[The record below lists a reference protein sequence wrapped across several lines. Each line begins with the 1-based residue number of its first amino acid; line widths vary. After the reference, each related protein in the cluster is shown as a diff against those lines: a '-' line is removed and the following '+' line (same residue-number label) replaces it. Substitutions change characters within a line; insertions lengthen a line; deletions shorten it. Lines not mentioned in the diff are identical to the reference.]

1 MALRCVLD
9 PGMVSLVEAT
19 ESPVDRKASRSKHR
33 RRAEGT
39 AGPTVRTGRQVSL
52 CNEIRASLGII
63 KVPEVEYRTDRVRCT
78 PLLGDQGL
86 VIEVFPI
93 HTGAVQ
99 RTPRRAGEANEEVP
113 RRQPGRGPANNVSF
127 PVVLVAPVADLA
139 VNPFALERSKYAAQS
154 IMGQRARHK
163 TKKAEGVPLSEK
175 AKDLSF
181 ALVGK
186 RRPRSRRGHKGSQNR
201 RFKVR
206 QKEVRPKVLCKV
218 PGASAMNH
226 NAVRVKVPIWGE
238 RLRPT
243 SQVRNKDRL

>member
-1 MALRCVLD
+1 M
-9 PGMVSLVEAT
+9 
-19 ESPVDRKASRSKHR
+19 
-33 RRAEGT
+33 
-39 AGPTVRTGRQVSL
+39 
-52 CNEIRASLGII
+52 
-63 KVPEVEYRTDRVRCT
+63 
-78 PLLGDQGL
+78 
-86 VIEVFPI
+86 IEVFPI

-113 RRQPGRGPANNVSF
+113 RRQPGRGPAHNVSF

-154 IMGQRARHK
+154 ILGQRARHK
-163 TKKAEGVPLSEK
+163 AKKAEGVPLSEK

-226 NAVRVKVPIWGE
+226 NAVRVKVPIRGE
-238 RLRPT
+238 LLRPT
-243 SQVRNKDRL
+243 SQVRNKDRLRGGGDWGAIATVTKAGLGKKTRELGVPSCQVQAFTPGLEGIAHEASTRLGKPQ